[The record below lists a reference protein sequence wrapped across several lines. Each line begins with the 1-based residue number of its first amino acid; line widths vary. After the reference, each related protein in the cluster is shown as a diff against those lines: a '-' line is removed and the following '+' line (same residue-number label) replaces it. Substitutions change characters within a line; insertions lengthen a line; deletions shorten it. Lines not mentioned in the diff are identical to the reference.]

1 MPPLDITPVLNRELM
16 TASRRVG
23 LWGDR
28 GFVAGAVLAIV
39 LVTFAAR
46 YYWDGG
52 HDLPALMSRAAYQ
65 SFLWIVLLH
74 GILIMGVALA
84 GAAPS
89 IAGEKERRTLDFLLA
104 TRLDNAEIVL
114 GKLAACMAV
123 FVADLA
129 AGLPVMLLLH
139 LLGGV
144 DLRLIALAYA
154 GLFTTAFFLIALAIW
169 VSTRAAG
176 LQQAAG
182 ASVLWMIAWLVGHF
196 FVSMVFPR
204 FGIRLPGFL
213 KTMNAWLMASSP
225 FGLAMK
231 IGGGAT
237 PSGGLLDAVAWM
249 SGLQVAGGALL
260 VIASIAGLR
269 SAYRL
274 NVSGDSQGLV
284 ARLTRPGWRL
294 RPRPPV
300 GDDPILWREMTTSR
314 EGPLL
319 MLVGLVVIQGI
330 YGAIGYVTYSFGR
343 PASGSARSRA
353 PSAAWR
359 SGSPRS
365 LGPARG
371 RSPRPHSP
379 RRPS

>member
-1 MPPLDITPVLNRELM
+1 
-16 TASRRVG
+16 
-23 LWGDR
+23 
-28 GFVAGAVLAIV
+28 
-39 LVTFAAR
+39 VTFAAW
-46 YYWDGG
+46 YYWDAGQVS
-52 HDLPALMSRAAYQ
+52 PELMTRVAFQ
-65 SFLWIVLLH
+65 SFLWIVLAHVGL
-74 GILIMGVALA
+74 ILGVVCDR
-84 GAAPS
+84 AASS
-89 IAGEKERRTLDFLLA
+89 IAGEKDRRTLDFLLA
-104 TRLDNAEIVL
+104 TRLGNAEIVL

-123 FVADLA
+123 VVADLA

-182 ASVLWMIAWLVGHF
+182 ASVLSMLAWLVGPV
-196 FVSMVFPR
+196 FVSMILPR
-204 FGIRLPGFL
+204 FGIRLPGVL
-213 KTMNAWLMASSP
+213 MTVNAWLMASSP
-225 FGLAMK
+225 IGLALK
-231 IGGGAT
+231 IGAGAT

-314 EGPLL
+314 DGPL
-319 MLVGLVVIQGI
+319 MKLVGLAVILGI
-330 YGAIGYVTYSFGR
+330 YGALGYVTYFFGR
-343 PASGSARSRA
+343 PALIEVWRHGYGSGIADA
-353 PSAAWR
+353 V
-359 SGSPRS
+359 
-365 LGPARG
+365 
-371 RSPRPHSP
+371 RPEWN
-379 RRPS
+379 